1 MATTTN
7 SLTLTSTDL
16 FDDSLSISNTSTCY
30 KAGTTI
36 GLDQTTGLT
45 RTYLTATTVIDL
57 FPVVKGTANAVENG
71 KVYIANLSEDETEFV
86 TIGIGDAIIGKLYA
100 GDFMWMPYSPRAT
113 LSSDIELTPSV
124 ATGMNV
130 EYMVVHNF
138 GAINPVSIDTRI
150 YADE

>member
-57 FPVVKGTANAVENG
+57 FPVVKGVTNAAENG
-71 KVYIANLSEDETEFV
+71 KVYIANLSEDATEFV
-86 TIGIGDAIIGKLYA
+86 IC
-100 GDFMWMPYSPRAT
+100 W
-113 LSSDIELTPSV
+113 
-124 ATGMNV
+124 
-130 EYMVVHNF
+130 
-138 GAINPVSIDTRI
+138 
-150 YADE
+150 

>member
-57 FPVVKGTANAVENG
+57 FPVVKGVTNAAENG
-71 KVYIANLSEDETEFV
+71 KVYIANLSEDETEFL

-100 GDFMWMPYSPRAT
+100 GDFMWMPYSPKAIY
-113 LSSDIELTPSV
+113 SSDIELTPSV
-124 ATGMNV
+124 ATGMSV
-130 EYMVVHNF
+130 EYMVIHNF

-150 YADE
+150 YANE